1 LTVALLYILVD
12 SCRDDE
18 DKSTTKSKAALF
30 LNQTDG
36 ANLVYDFAAMVIVV
50 VSGRHRI
57 IAPWNDGT
65 AIDGY
70 SIVE

>member
-1 LTVALLYILVD
+1 LLKAVVH
-12 SCRDDE
+12 DDHE
-18 DKSTTKSKAALF
+18 KSTVESQAGF
-30 LNQTDG
+30 LLNG

-70 SIVE
+70 SVVE